1 MSLKD
6 QLSEDL
12 KDAMRQQD
20 DVRKTTVRLA
30 MTAIKN
36 AEVTV
41 RTEMDESGATVTIAA
56 RTELDDDGVMAVLA
70 KEAKQRRDS
79 IEAFKKADRQ
89 DLVDKESAEL
99 RVLEAYL
106 PETMSRDDVMAAA
119 KETISEVEATGPSDK
134 GKVMKA
140 LMPKL
145 AGRAEGREINEIVT
159 ELLAS

>member
-1 MSLKD
+1 LSLKD

-12 KDAMRQQD
+12 KDAMRQKD
-20 DVRKTTVRLA
+20 DVRKTTIRAA

-36 AEVTV
+36 AEV
-41 RTEMDESGATVTIAA
+41 EA
-56 RTELDDDGVMAVLA
+56 RKPLDDQGVMAVLT

-79 IEAFKKADRQ
+79 IEAFEEADRQ
-89 DLVDKESAEL
+89 DLVGKESAEL
-99 RVLEAYL
+99 KVLEAYL
-106 PETMSRDDVMAAA
+106 PETMSGDDITAAA
-119 KETISEVEATGPSDK
+119 KEVIAEVEAIGPGDK

-145 AGRAEGREINEIVT
+145 AGRADGREINEIVT

>member
-12 KDAMRQQD
+12 KDAMRQKD
-20 DVRKTTVRLA
+20 DVRKTTIRAA

-36 AEVTV
+36 AEV
-41 RTEMDESGATVTIAA
+41 EA
-56 RTELDDDGVMAVLA
+56 RKPLDDPGVTAVLA

-79 IEAFKKADRQ
+79 IEAFEEADRQ

-99 RVLEAYL
+99 KVLEAYL
-106 PETMSRDDVMAAA
+106 PETMSRGDITAAA
-119 KETISEVEATGPSDK
+119 KEVIAEVGAIGPGDK

-145 AGRAEGREINEIVT
+145 AGRADGREINEIVT

>member
-1 MSLKD
+1 LSLKD

-12 KDAMRQQD
+12 KDAMRQKD
-20 DVRKTTVRLA
+20 DVRKTTIRAA

-36 AEVTV
+36 AEV
-41 RTEMDESGATVTIAA
+41 EA
-56 RTELDDDGVMAVLA
+56 RKPLDDQGVMAVLA

-79 IEAFKKADRQ
+79 IEAFEKADRQ

-99 RVLEAYL
+99 KVLEAYL
-106 PETMSRDDVMAAA
+106 PETMSRGDITAAA
-119 KETISEVEATGPSDK
+119 KEVIAEVGAIGPGDK

-145 AGRAEGREINEIVT
+145 AGRADGREINEIVT

>member
-1 MSLKD
+1 MKD

-12 KDAMRQQD
+12 KDAIRQRD
-20 DVRKTTVRLA
+20 EVRKTTVRMA

-36 AEVTV
+36 AEV
-41 RTEMDESGATVTIAA
+41 EA
-56 RTELDDDGVMAVLA
+56 RKPLDDQGVMAVLT

-79 IEAFKKADRQ
+79 ITAFKEADRQ

-99 RVLEAYL
+99 EVLEPYL
-106 PETMSRDDVMAAA
+106 PETMSRDDIIAAA
-119 KETISEVEATGPSDK
+119 KEAIVAVEATGPGDK
-134 GKVMKA
+134 GKVMST

-145 AGRAEGREINEIVT
+145 AGRADGREINEIVT

>member
-1 MSLKD
+1 
-6 QLSEDL
+6 
-12 KDAMRQQD
+12 MRQKD
-20 DVRKTTVRLA
+20 DVRKTTIRAA

-36 AEVTV
+36 AEV
-41 RTEMDESGATVTIAA
+41 EA
-56 RTELDDDGVMAVLA
+56 RKPLDDPGVTAVLA

-79 IEAFKKADRQ
+79 IEAFEEADRQ

-99 RVLEAYL
+99 KVLEAYL
-106 PETMSRDDVMAAA
+106 PETMSRGDITAAA
-119 KETISEVEATGPSDK
+119 KEVIAEVGAIGPGDK

-145 AGRAEGREINEIVT
+145 AGRADGREINEIVT

>member
-1 MSLKD
+1 LSLKD

-12 KDAMRQQD
+12 KDAMRQKD
-20 DVRKTTVRLA
+20 DVRKTTIRAA

-36 AEVTV
+36 AEVEG
-41 RTEMDESGATVTIAA
+41 RKP
-56 RTELDDDGVMAVLA
+56 LDDQGVMAVLA

-79 IEAFKKADRQ
+79 IEAFEEADRQ
-89 DLVDKESAEL
+89 DLVDTESAEL
-99 RVLEAYL
+99 KVLEAYL
-106 PETMSRDDVMAAA
+106 PETMSRDDITAAA
-119 KETISEVEATGPSDK
+119 KEVIAEVGAIGAGDK

-145 AGRAEGREINEIVT
+145 AGRADGREINEIVT

>member
-1 MSLKD
+1 MKD

-20 DVRKTTVRLA
+20 EVRKTTVRMA

-36 AEVTV
+36 AEV
-41 RTEMDESGATVTIAA
+41 EA
-56 RTELDDDGVMAVLA
+56 RKPLDDQGVMAVLA

-79 IEAFKKADRQ
+79 IEAFKVADRR
-89 DLVDKESAEL
+89 DLVDRESAEL

-106 PETMSRDDVMAAA
+106 PEKMGRDDIIAAA
-119 KETISEVEATGPSDK
+119 KEAIASVGAIGPGDK
-134 GKVMKA
+134 GKVMST
-140 LMPKL
+140 LIPKL
-145 AGRAEGREINEIVT
+145 SGRAEGREINEIVT